1 LSNRKTLDILPR
13 GRVLTVDLRLCDR
26 LVALHLIVGRSDEA
40 LVSFERSLGMT
51 ELWFTT
57 PINLSSK
64 ERLTMFI
71 PRFLQ
76 FEGYETR
83 DFQTS
88 MRDQVVYVELAV
100 RNDKPYV
107 CRCCGTELEGVKSR
121 HRLTLRDLPLRG
133 FQTLVKLWRRKGHC
147 AKCKK
152 VRAENIP
159 FLSKESPHFTQDYSW
174 WLGTMCEFAPVS
186 RVAEMVKE
194 GNMTVRR
201 IDLKRMQ
208 RMLKHYKIPEVTH
221 IAVDEV
227 YSRKKKKFKDE
238 DRDRRFF
245 TIITDL
251 NTRRV
256 IWVSESRKKAALDQ
270 FFTIIG
276 IAACEKIKVVALDQ
290 HEGYAASVAEYCKK
304 AAVVWD
310 KFHILKNFEEAVN
323 DVRKSLHGRLE
334 NKSPLLKMTRG
345 KYRYTFLKR
354 ASNREK
360 EEQRHIDDV
369 VKANDDFAALE
380 LIKERML
387 SFFDATDETSA
398 LEVLTE
404 VGHWIGQKQVADLLA
419 GKTESFRA
427 LGHWWKNLRA
437 GWTTLKNYFKFP
449 VTSAL
454 AEGVNNVI
462 KALKRR
468 SFGFRNMDYFRLKIM
483 QVCGYL
489 NSRYIKFAELLGT

>member
-1 LSNRKTLDILPR
+1 MM
-13 GRVLTVDLRLCDR
+13 GV
-26 LVALHLIVGRSDEA
+26 
-40 LVSFERSLGMT
+40 
-51 ELWFTT
+51 
-57 PINLSSK
+57 
-64 ERLTMFI
+64 

-83 DFQTS
+83 DYQTS
-88 MRDQVVYVELAV
+88 TRDQMVYVFLEA
-100 RNDKPYV
+100 RPDKPYV
-107 CRCCGTELEGVKSR
+107 CRCCGTALEGVRSR

-133 FQTLVKLWRRKGHC
+133 FHTLVKLWRRKGVC
-147 AKCKK
+147 AKCNK
-152 VRAENIP
+152 VRAEKIT
-159 FLSKESPHFTQDYSW
+159 FVAKESPHVTQDYSW
-174 WLGTMCEFAPVS
+174 WLGQMCEFAPVS

-201 IDLKRMQ
+201 IDFRRME
-208 RMLKHYKIPEVTH
+208 RMLKHYKIPDVTH

-227 YSRKKKKFKDE
+227 YSRKKKRFKDE

-270 FFTIIG
+270 FFALIG
-276 IAACEKIKVVALDQ
+276 AAASGRIEVVALDQ
-290 HEGYAASVAEYCKK
+290 HEGYAASVKEHCKN
-304 AAVVWD
+304 AVVVWD

-323 DVRKSLHGRLE
+323 EVRQALHGRLE

-354 ASNREK
+354 ASKREK
-360 EEQRHIDDV
+360 DEQQHIDEV
-369 VKANDDFAALE
+369 VKSNADFAALE

-387 SFFDATDETSA
+387 SFFDSTDEVSA
-398 LEVLTE
+398 LEVLEE
-404 VGHWIGQKQVADLLA
+404 VGRWISQKQVADLMA
-419 GKTESFRA
+419 GRTEAFKA
-427 LGHWWKNLRA
+427 LGDWWKNLRA
-437 GWTTLKNYFKFP
+437 GWATLKNYFKFP

-489 NSRYIKFAELLGT
+489 NSRYIKFSEVLGT